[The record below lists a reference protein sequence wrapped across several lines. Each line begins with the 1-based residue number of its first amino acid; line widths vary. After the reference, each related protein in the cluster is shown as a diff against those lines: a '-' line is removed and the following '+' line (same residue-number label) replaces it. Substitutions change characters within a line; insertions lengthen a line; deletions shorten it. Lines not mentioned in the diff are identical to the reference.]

1 MEIGK
6 KNVIFRVRGSAKN
19 TTCKRLLHLQNILS
33 NVLISI
39 VQQSDSAIY
48 IYIPFPILFHYD
60 LSQDIEYSSLCY
72 TVGPCLSILDIIV
85 CKVVE
90 VPERSIQDLFIQSFV
105 QLCI

>member
-1 MEIGK
+1 M
-6 KNVIFRVRGSAKN
+6 
-19 TTCKRLLHLQNILS
+19 
-33 NVLISI
+33 LISL

-48 IYIPFPILFHYD
+48 IYIPFPIFHYD

-72 TVGPCLSILDIIV
+72 TVGPCLSILYIIV

-90 VPERSIQDLFIQSFV
+90 VPERLIQNLFIQSFV